1 MLKSCR
7 DLYTISEISGDFM
20 SDDWKSTEWQDKA
33 KHKPVRYWIRDEIE
47 EIIKEEN
54 IDRKR
59 FYEAS
64 KNNYQSIINKFY
76 YSFIE
81 YEDKRKPD
89 FTALDYIWLI
99 FRKNL
104 KRSHLIHWGKDY
116 YEYIGSI
123 AALIPDEYLN
133 NMHYLILSQGWVY
146 EGYIPEIIAVL
157 KETDGW
163 LDDFYVVSKK
173 YEYVIVHTDDG
184 ECMYSLTK

>member
-1 MLKSCR
+1 
-7 DLYTISEISGDFM
+7 M
-20 SDDWKSTEWQDKA
+20 SDGWKSTEWQDKA
-33 KHKPVRYWIRDEIE
+33 FRKPFRYWIRDEIE

-76 YSFIE
+76 YSFID

-89 FTALDYIWLI
+89 FTELSYLWLN

-104 KRSHLIHWGKDY
+104 KRSPLIHWGKDY
-116 YEYIGSI
+116 NEYIGSI
-123 AALIPDEYLN
+123 ASLIPDGYLN

-157 KETDGW
+157 RETDGW

-173 YEYVIVHTDDG
+173 YEYVIIHTDDG

>member
-1 MLKSCR
+1 
-7 DLYTISEISGDFM
+7 M
-20 SDDWKSTEWQDKA
+20 SDDWKNNEWQERA
-33 KHKPVRYWIRDEIE
+33 IRKPVRYWIRDEFE

-76 YSFIE
+76 YSFFD

-89 FTALDYIWLI
+89 FTDLGYLWLNFRQELKQSPLIRWGNDY
-99 FRKNL
+99 
-104 KRSHLIHWGKDY
+104 D
-116 YEYIGSI
+116 EYIGSI
-123 AALIPDEYLN
+123 ASLIPDGYLKD
-133 NMHYLILSQGWVY
+133 MHYLILSQGWVY

-157 KETDGW
+157 RETDGW

-173 YEYVIVHTDDG
+173 YDYVIVHTDDG
-184 ECMYSLTK
+184 ECMYLLTK